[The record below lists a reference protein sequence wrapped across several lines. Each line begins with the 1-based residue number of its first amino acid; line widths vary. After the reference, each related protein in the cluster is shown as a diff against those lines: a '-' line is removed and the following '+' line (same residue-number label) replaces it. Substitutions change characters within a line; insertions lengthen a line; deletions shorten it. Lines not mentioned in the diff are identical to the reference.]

1 MSEVTHLLNRTL
13 GHRRPVV
20 ADDGAGGSTT
30 TWADLDPI
38 PCRTSQPSASERL
51 YAAQAEAE
59 LTQWIYF
66 EPDADVRK
74 DDELVDGGDVWRVA
88 ATIRPS
94 ATAYLRADCE
104 LIQTRG
110 ES

>member
-1 MSEVTHLLNRTL
+1 MSAISHLLNRTL
-13 GHRRPVV
+13 GLRRPI
-20 ADDGAGGSTT
+20 AAADGAGGSTT
-30 TWADLDPI
+30 TWTGLGPI
-38 PCRTSQPSASERL
+38 PCRTSQPTATERL

-59 LTQWIYF
+59 HSQAVYF

-74 DDELVDGGDVWRVA
+74 GDELVDGGDVWRVA

-94 ATAYLRADCE
+94 QAQYLRADCE

-110 ES
+110 DP